1 MRSDCADLGL
11 VLSAAEFAAR
21 KHRDQRRKDQG
32 ASPYINHPITVADLL
47 VRHGAVD
54 DPRVIAAALLHDT
67 IEDTETSYEELRGRF
82 GATVAD
88 IVVEVTD
95 VAWLKK
101 HTRKRLHISR
111 AARATQGAKLVKL
124 ADKIANL
131 RDTIARPPT
140 DWTAERKRE
149 YFDWAKSVVDQMR
162 GVNPRLERYF
172 DRLYRLRP

>member
-1 MRSDCADLGL
+1 MKNGRGDLEF
-11 VLSAAEFAAR
+11 VLGAAEFAAR

-32 ASPYINHPITVADLL
+32 ASPYINHPIAVADLL
-47 VRHGAVD
+47 LKHGAVD
-54 DPRVIAAALLHDT
+54 DPKVIAAALLHDT

-95 VAWLKK
+95 VTWLRKQ
-101 HTRKRLHISR
+101 TRKRLHISR
-111 AARATQGAKLVKL
+111 AARATHGAKLV
-124 ADKIANL
+124 NL
-131 RDTIARPPT
+131 RDTIARPPA
-140 DWTAERKRE
+140 DWSVQKKRE
-149 YFDWAKSVVDQMR
+149 YFNWAKSVVDEIR